1 MKQNIQKS
9 LERQN
14 EKQERLFPVLLSN
27 LDKATSFLDTIEK
40 DINLHDE
47 TQKNKVRRQFED
59 WNTTV
64 HGSIQKKIATSI
76 NSMDA
81 KALNKKKNEDYS
93 KFLSIT
99 NRKPAIFRDIIIES
113 EYDPMEPNKRC
124 IKAKTGFLK
133 DPVKIDEQKA
143 AAEGA
148 MLGPG
153 ADGLR
158 SKTKLCKETLD
169 VQLWAAGQIEATP
182 YGTFSRIMNKNN
194 KNKSK
199 SSKENGPG
207 AAEGSQVDQAK
218 SATMRSHVVFD
229 HFDYPRT
236 RAALDKEMPRGKRIQ
251 PILIYADP
259 KKVFNDRVPR
269 AFEEELAQIKP
280 PDGHSYLA

>member
-1 MKQNIQKS
+1 V
-9 LERQN
+9 
-14 EKQERLFPVLLSN
+14 FA
-27 LDKATSFLDTIEK
+27 D
-40 DINLHDE
+40 
-47 TQKNKVRRQFED
+47 
-59 WNTTV
+59 
-64 HGSIQKKIATSI
+64 
-76 NSMDA
+76 
-81 KALNKKKNEDYS
+81 
-93 KFLSIT
+93 
-99 NRKPAIFRDIIIES
+99 
-113 EYDPMEPNKRC
+113 DPMEPNKRC

-199 SSKENGPG
+199 SSKETGAGAG
-207 AAEGSQVDQAK
+207 AAEGSQVEKAK

-236 RAALDKEMPRGKRIQ
+236 RAALDQEMPRGKRIQ